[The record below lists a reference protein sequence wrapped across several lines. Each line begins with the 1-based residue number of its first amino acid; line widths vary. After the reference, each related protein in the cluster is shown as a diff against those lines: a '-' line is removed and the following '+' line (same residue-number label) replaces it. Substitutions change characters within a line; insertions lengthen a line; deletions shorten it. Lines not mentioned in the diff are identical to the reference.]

1 MSTTFSQQIISSM
14 LLRVVIDEQKS
25 NFIGKFKI
33 RTNNNLPHML
43 CFESVV
49 KNVMDVAFF
58 FFNNTLI
65 FCYDWFQYDILLF
78 YFGL

>member
-1 MSTTFSQQIISSM
+1 MSTTFSKQIISSM

-49 KNVMDVAFF
+49 KNVIPLFF
-58 FFNNTLI
+58 AVISFSMI
-65 FCYDWFQYDILLF
+65 FYYFILTYKELTHQQ
-78 YFGL
+78 L